1 MNHVAIDRLAKSG
14 LTFACNNRIICND
27 TIPFGIAAYDTD
39 RSLTCQ
45 EGLEMNAHLSD
56 LRADDAVAESAAE
69 RIFAAARDLFY
80 QQGIRA
86 VGVDA
91 IAAAAGTTKMTLYR
105 NFSSKDELLAA
116 ILKAHDQEF
125 WAWWDET
132 IAPYAGQPRKQV
144 EKLFNAFEEVACDDG
159 SCRGCPIANAS
170 VEIIDDDN
178 PARQVVKYHHDE
190 MRRRLRELSNEM
202 GASEPDCLG
211 DALFL
216 LMGGSFLSRLV
227 FKDAGPSNAVGDAAR
242 VLLDSALGVKP
253 KTAAA

>member
-1 MNHVAIDRLAKSG
+1 
-14 LTFACNNRIICND
+14 
-27 TIPFGIAAYDTD
+27 
-39 RSLTCQ
+39 
-45 EGLEMNAHLSD
+45 MNAHLSD
-56 LRADDAVAESAAE
+56 LRVDEAAAGSAAD

-125 WAWWDET
+125 WSWWDEV
-132 IAPYAGQPRKQV
+132 IEPYAGQPRKQI
-144 EKLFNAFEEVACDDG
+144 EKLFKSFEEIACDDG

-170 VEIIDDDN
+170 VEIIDDAN
-178 PARQVVKYHHDE
+178 PARKVVKSHHDE
-190 MRRRLRELSNEM
+190 MRRRLRELAKDM
-202 GASEPDCLG
+202 GSRDADSLG

-216 LMGGSFLSRLV
+216 LMGGTFLSRLV
-227 FKDAGPSNAVGDAAR
+227 FDDAGPSRSVEDAAR
-242 VLLDSALGVKP
+242 VLIDSALGVP
-253 KTAAA
+253 IQ

>member
-1 MNHVAIDRLAKSG
+1 MDRVAIDRLANSG
-14 LTFACNNRIICND
+14 LTFACNNWIICND
-27 TIPFGIAAYDTD
+27 TIPFGIVAYDTD

-45 EGLEMNAHLSD
+45 GDPEMNAHLSD
-56 LRADDAVAESAAE
+56 LRSDDAVAGSAAE

-132 IAPYAGQPRKQV
+132 IAPFAGQPRKQV
-144 EKLFNAFEEVACDDG
+144 EKLFNAFEEIACDDG

-170 VEIIDDDN
+170 VEITDDDN
-178 PARQVVKYHHDE
+178 PARKVVKFHHEE
-190 MRRRLRELSNEM
+190 MRRRLRELSREM
-202 GASEPDCLG
+202 GARDPDGLG

-227 FKDAGPSNAVGDAAR
+227 FNDAGPSSAVGEAAQ
-242 VLLDSALGVKP
+242 VLLDSSLVGQP
-253 KTAAA
+253 DTAA